1 MAKLRRRRPDP
12 AADVERD
19 AVEAI
24 CLEGFRPPMRRAVE
38 KGERLA
44 REHDLVRSY
53 PSYFGL
59 LIPLSELEEV
69 K

>member
-1 MAKLRRRRPDP
+1 MMQRKTQRAR
-12 AADVERD
+12 VERD

-38 KGERLA
+38 RGERFP
-44 REHDLVRSY
+44 RDHELVRSY
-53 PSYFGL
+53 SAFFGL
-59 LIPLSELEEV
+59 LLPLTELEEV